1 MTHASEKLHV
11 VNTGREHQRRV
22 SGTKCAVFITTCTK
36 ARKILTV
43 ENHVHACQGE
53 NKKRRLWAPMSS
65 IGGSVKDVVDGILS
79 SEHPV
84 LVKVKKI
91 CECLEESGLC
101 WRQTLTPDQ
110 VLVHPSNRGGSLVAA
125 QDVWRQGERILS
137 VGLRKELMTDSIA
150 FEVSLDETKKQK
162 QCQANVDLCKANPRS
177 SHERILSVSCS
188 HRTAWLKALKAGC
201 EGPPD
206 KTPVQLRQGDAKS
219 DGIQQLLQEGWEWL
233 VLSSRVEEAWPAMP
247 AFLQMAMNST
257 NANARQLSEIE
268 CAAQMAQQMR
278 HGLSITESVKA
289 VRQCDPVCKSYLD
302 VIGTYVARFGG
313 GAEMPLIHFLAK
325 FGAWAGVTSVVPIY
339 ACASLHGCGC
349 GQKIFFVSMLS
360 Q

>member
-1 MTHASEKLHV
+1 
-11 VNTGREHQRRV
+11 
-22 SGTKCAVFITTCTK
+22 
-36 ARKILTV
+36 
-43 ENHVHACQGE
+43 
-53 NKKRRLWAPMSS
+53 MSS

-150 FEVSLDETKKQK
+150 FEVSLEETKKQK
-162 QCQANVDLCKANPRS
+162 QCQANVDLCKANPRLLAPVS
-177 SHERILSVSCS
+177 SHERFLSVSCS